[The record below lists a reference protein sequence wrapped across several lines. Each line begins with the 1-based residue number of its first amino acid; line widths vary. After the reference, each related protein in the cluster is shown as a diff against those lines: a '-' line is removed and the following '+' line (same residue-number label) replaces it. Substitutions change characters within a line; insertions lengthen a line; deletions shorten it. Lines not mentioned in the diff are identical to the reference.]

1 VNDFTWIS
9 SPTTGDGFTRP
20 YNHAKEAP
28 AEAMRTVYL
37 VTRHPDVARLG
48 PGLERF
54 GYSAPAIAPDRLAN
68 EEGGITADVVVL
80 DLRDV
85 PPAAFNLLSESYAEA
100 GIVLIVLAA
109 EEQFDR
115 ITADLAV
122 DDFSII
128 PVNAVELARRIE
140 RALWRRHGIDSE
152 NFVRC
157 GALTLDLSNYR
168 VTVGPE
174 SLVLTF
180 KEYELLRFLAM
191 NAGRVFTREQLLNR
205 VWGYDYFG
213 GARTVD
219 VHIRRIRSK
228 IEIHGH
234 TFIETV
240 RNVGYRLVAE
250 ARDEER

>member
-1 VNDFTWIS
+1 
-9 SPTTGDGFTRP
+9 
-20 YNHAKEAP
+20 
-28 AEAMRTVYL
+28 MRTVLL
-37 VTRHPDVARLG
+37 VTRHADVARLG
-48 PGLERF
+48 PALERAGF
-54 GYSAPAIAPDRLAN
+54 SAPVSTPDRLTQDDGA
-68 EEGGITADVVVL
+68 GGADVVVL
-80 DLRDV
+80 DLRDI
-85 PPAAFNLLSESYAEA
+85 PPAAFNLLTTSYADQS
-100 GIVLIVLAA
+100 IVVLALVS
-109 EEQFDR
+109 EEQLGR
-115 ITADLAV
+115 VTVDLAI
-122 DDFSII
+122 DDFVLL
-128 PVNAVELARRIE
+128 PGNAGELARRIE

-168 VTVGPE
+168 VTIGTDSV
-174 SLVLTF
+174 VLTF

-191 NAGRVFTREQLLNR
+191 NSGRVFTREQLLNR

-234 TFIETV
+234 AFIETV

-250 ARDEER
+250 ARPEEA

>member
-1 VNDFTWIS
+1 
-9 SPTTGDGFTRP
+9 
-20 YNHAKEAP
+20 
-28 AEAMRTVYL
+28 MRSVFL
-37 VTRHPDVARLG
+37 VTRHPEVARLA
-48 PGLERF
+48 PALERANF
-54 GYSAPAIAPDRLAN
+54 SAAAITPERLAADDVAPAR
-68 EEGGITADVVVL
+68 DVVIL
-80 DLRDV
+80 DFRDI
-85 PPAAFNLLSESYAEA
+85 PAAAFSILSQQYSEA
-100 GIVLIVLAA
+100 GVVLMAMVSP
-109 EEQFDR
+109 EQMDR
-115 ITADLAV
+115 ISADLPIE
-122 DDFSII
+122 DFMVA
-128 PVNAVELARRIE
+128 PGTAQELIRRIE

-157 GALTLDLSNYR
+157 GALAIDLSNYR
-168 VTVGPE
+168 VTVGNE
-174 SLVLTF
+174 SLVMTF

-234 TFIETV
+234 AFIETV

-250 ARDEER
+250 ARKEEADE

>member
-1 VNDFTWIS
+1 
-9 SPTTGDGFTRP
+9 
-20 YNHAKEAP
+20 
-28 AEAMRTVYL
+28 MRTVFL
-37 VTRHPDVARLG
+37 VTRHPDVGRLS
-48 PGLERF
+48 PALERAGF
-54 GYSAPAIAPDRLAN
+54 SAPVIAPERLAN
-68 EEGGITADVVVL
+68 DEVTPAADVVVL

-85 PPAAFNLLSESYAEA
+85 PPAAFNILSPNYVEN
-100 GIVLIVLAA
+100 GVIVLVFSG

-115 ITADLAV
+115 LSPDLPV
-122 DDFSII
+122 DDFLLLPPNPS
-128 PVNAVELARRIE
+128 ELVKRIE
-140 RALWRRHGIDSE
+140 RALWRRHGVDSE
-152 NFVRC
+152 NFVHC

-168 VTVGPE
+168 VTVGGE
-174 SLVLTF
+174 QLVMTF

-228 IEIHGH
+228 VEIHGH
-234 TFIETV
+234 SFIETV

-250 ARDEER
+250 ARKDDVEA

>member
-1 VNDFTWIS
+1 MLERA
-9 SPTTGDGFTRP
+9 GFTATATP
-20 YNHAKEAP
+20 PEK
-28 AEAMRTVYL
+28 L
-37 VTRHPDVARLG
+37 D
-48 PGLERF
+48 LEDTQ
-54 GYSAPAIAPDRLAN
+54 SQ
-68 EEGGITADVVVL
+68 ADVVVL
-80 DLRDV
+80 DLRDL
-85 PPAAFNLLSESYAEA
+85 PPAALTLLLAAYEEQGRVIIAAVEEQHVDRLSVDVNADDF
-100 GIVLIVLAA
+100 IVLPLRGA
-109 EEQFDR
+109 E
-115 ITADLAV
+115 LV
-122 DDFSII
+122 
-128 PVNAVELARRIE
+128 RRIE

-157 GALTLDLSNYR
+157 GALTIDLSNYR
-168 VTVGPE
+168 VTVDDEP
-174 SLVLTF
+174 LVLTF

-234 TFIETV
+234 AFIETV

-250 ARDEER
+250 ARGEGSEE

>member
-1 VNDFTWIS
+1 
-9 SPTTGDGFTRP
+9 
-20 YNHAKEAP
+20 
-28 AEAMRTVYL
+28 MRTVFL

-48 PGLERF
+48 PELERAGF
-54 GYSAPAIAPDRLAN
+54 SAPAIAPERLAN
-68 EEGGITADVVVL
+68 DEVGPNADVVVL
-80 DLRDV
+80 DLRDI
-85 PPAAFNLLSESYAEA
+85 PAAAFNILSANYAEN
-100 GIVLIVLAA
+100 GIILIVVVAPD
-109 EEQFDR
+109 QMDR
-115 ITADLAV
+115 VSVDLGV
-122 DDFSII
+122 DDFVMLSAA
-128 PVNAVELARRIE
+128 PEELARRIE
-140 RALWRRHGIDSE
+140 RALWRKHGVDSE

-168 VTVGPE
+168 VTVGTE
-174 SLVLTF
+174 TLVMTF

-219 VHIRRIRSK
+219 VHIRRIRAK

-234 TFIETV
+234 AFIETV

-250 ARDEER
+250 AKKDPVE

>member
-1 VNDFTWIS
+1 
-9 SPTTGDGFTRP
+9 
-20 YNHAKEAP
+20 
-28 AEAMRTVYL
+28 MRTVFL

-48 PGLERF
+48 PELERAGF
-54 GYSAPAIAPDRLAN
+54 SAPAIAPERLAN
-68 EEGGITADVVVL
+68 DEVGPNADVVVL
-80 DLRDV
+80 DLRDI
-85 PPAAFNLLSESYAEA
+85 PAAAFNILSANYAEN
-100 GIVLIVLAA
+100 GIILIVVVAPD
-109 EEQFDR
+109 QMDR
-115 ITADLAV
+115 VSVDLGV
-122 DDFSII
+122 DDFVMLSAA
-128 PVNAVELARRIE
+128 PEELARRIE
-140 RALWRRHGIDSE
+140 RALWRRHGVDSE

-168 VTVGPE
+168 VTVGTE
-174 SLVLTF
+174 TLVMTF

-219 VHIRRIRSK
+219 VHIRRIRAK

-234 TFIETV
+234 AFIETV

-250 ARDEER
+250 AKKDPVE